1 MAYPR
6 QGYSVPIAALDEY
19 DHPTAGVFRVR
30 EKDVGTK
37 MHVSCMLL
45 NIPYLGMQH
54 TSNTTLYGLQHA
66 HHITLFSTIY
76 LAALPLAMLC
86 F

>member
-19 DHPTAGVFRVR
+19 DHPTAGVFRVH
-30 EKDVGTK
+30 ETGVGTK

-45 NIPYLGMQH
+45 YIPYLGILH
-54 TSNTTLYGLQHA
+54 TCNTIQYMSYSYSMLTALP
-66 HHITLFSTIY
+66 Y
-76 LAALPLAMLC
+76 LACYTLLHCLI
-86 F
+86 